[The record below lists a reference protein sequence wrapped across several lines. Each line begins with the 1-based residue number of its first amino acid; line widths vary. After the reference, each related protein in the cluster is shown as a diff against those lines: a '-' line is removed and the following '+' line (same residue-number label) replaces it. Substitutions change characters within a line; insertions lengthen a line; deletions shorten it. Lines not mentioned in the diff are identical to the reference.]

1 MSEIKELLDLITTFF
16 RKKKI
21 KKQINNST
29 NKNEKI
35 LEQINDQMD
44 YDGMGNYGRFPP
56 LKEKQ

>member
-1 MSEIKELLDLITTFF
+1 MFF
-16 RKKKI
+16 QKKKI
-21 KKQINNST
+21 KKQINNSI

-56 LKEKQ
+56 IKEK

>member
-1 MSEIKELLDLITTFF
+1 MKKIVNKIKTFF

-21 KKQINNST
+21 KKQINNSI

>member
-1 MSEIKELLDLITTFF
+1 MKKILNKITTFLS
-16 RKKKI
+16 KKKI
-21 KKQINNST
+21 KKQINNSI

-56 LKEKQ
+56 LKKKQ